1 MTREAE
7 IKILKLIEEKNYS
20 EVLKICDE
28 ILARNEDAVA
38 YFYKAISK
46 FDLGEYKEAIKYQ
59 NKAIELKNN
68 NNNKYNTNDNY
79 KSKIEEDNEY
89 INYINKVIEANPNN
103 AELYNIRGNYKAK
116 SGKYEEAIKDYDK
129 AIAIEPNNGD
139 YYFNRGNA
147 KGNLNLNNE
156 AIKNYDISIK
166 LSPNDIVAHY
176 NRGTTKG
183 FSGLYKK
190 SIEDFDKV
198 IELINNGIYLP
209 IGIEPHINKLEL
221 DAYSN
226 RGFSNFLLGNY
237 TDAIKDFSKV
247 IELNPSLARAYYNRG
262 LNKDCLELYDD
273 ALIDFKQYIELIK
286 NHKSIEI
293 INIIGSF
300 YYDIKISDIEY
311 IFNQLIKKE
320 DYNNLWERDI
330 IFNLLKQKIKNKNIL
345 NDIKEILLYQ
355 YLLLHSLSFNNIT
368 PNDNQNIEISH
379 YTSFEIL
386 KKLIEENNKIRIT
399 NISNANDPKEGKILE
414 DIFNKNGLNLNI
426 KNDENLITLQ
436 TSFSRNKDALTMFR
450 LYGKN
455 ENKEA
460 TGICLVIDKKYFND
474 NYLSPVIE
482 VNLDNQKQ
490 EEKKGNENYKNA
502 KEIIQKRLGIKNLY
516 WVIYYN
522 EEKNQLVFN
531 PTKSKYSSVI
541 IDLNTINKNKKNINK
556 IEDLINCIFHNII
569 NSAKE
574 IDKIEN
580 KNLKDEIFS
589 NLFENIRYIIK
600 HEAFFEEQELRM
612 LITTNYKNENINIE
626 EDKKRLYINYNE
638 LFNENENFIKEIIL
652 GGKIEDK
659 ELTSDYIK
667 QIIYNKY
674 KDNDKMNKIKVSIS
688 QAPLR

>member
-1 MTREAE
+1 MLSREE
-7 IKILKLIEEKNYS
+7 IEKEINLGNCEYVIEKCNECINLKYDYSFLYNYRG
-20 EVLKICDE
+20 LC
-28 ILARNEDAVA
+28 
-38 YFYKAISK
+38 
-46 FDLGEYKEAIKYQ
+46 
-59 NKAIELKNN
+59 KNN
-68 NNNKYNTNDNY
+68 
-79 KSKIEEDNEY
+79 
-89 INYINKVIEANPNN
+89 
-103 AELYNIRGNYKAK
+103 LGL
-116 SGKYEEAIKDYDK
+116 YEEAIKD
-129 AIAIEPNNGD
+129 
-139 YYFNRGNA
+139 F
-147 KGNLNLNNE
+147 
-156 AIKNYDISIK
+156 DISIELNK
-166 LSPNDIVAHY
+166 ELYNKNDNYIKDTVEKNLTEAY
-176 NRGTTKG
+176 YYKG
-183 FSGLYKK
+183 LAKK
-190 SIEDFDKV
+190 D
-198 IELINNGIYLP
+198 
-209 IGIEPHINKLEL
+209 
-221 DAYSN
+221 
-226 RGFSNFLLGNY
+226 LGEY
-237 TDAIKDFSKV
+237 EEAIKDFQEALKYNRTYLLIV
-247 IELNPSLARAYYNRG
+247 YYNIG
-262 LNKDCLELYDD
+262 ISKINLGEYENAINYFDN
-273 ALIDFKQYIELIK
+273 INQIK
-286 NHKSIEI
+286 
-293 INIIGSF
+293 
-300 YYDIKISDIEY
+300 YYNETEKKEESYYIKIYEYHMSTFCNKAFAKLLSGKNVYFEDFINYNKFFIPNNNHIIYIVSLLFGNYKYDLIEKILNY
-311 IFNQLIKKE
+311 LVEEN
-320 DYNNLWERDI
+320 YNDLWENDI
-330 IFNLLKQKIKNKNIL
+330 TFNLLKNKTIDKEILKNIKK
-345 NDIKEILLYQ
+345 NLLYQ
-355 YLLLHSLSFNNIT
+355 YLLLQSLSFNNKT
-368 PNDNQNIEISH
+368 LKREYTYNIEIAH
-379 YTSFEIL
+379 YNSLNIL
-386 KKLIEENNKIRIT
+386 LKLIKEDNKIRIT

-414 DIFNKNGLNLNI
+414 NILNKNKLDIKI

-490 EEKKGNENYKNA
+490 EEKKGNENYKKA
-502 KEIIQKRLGIKNLY
+502 KEIIQKRFERKNLY

-580 KNLKDEIFS
+580 KILKDEIFS

>member
-1 MTREAE
+1 MLSSEE
-7 IKILKLIEEKNYS
+7 IEKEINLGNFEYVIEKCNEYLNLNSDLAFLYNYRG
-20 EVLKICDE
+20 LC
-28 ILARNEDAVA
+28 
-38 YFYKAISK
+38 
-46 FDLGEYKEAIKYQ
+46 
-59 NKAIELKNN
+59 KNN
-68 NNNKYNTNDNY
+68 
-79 KSKIEEDNEY
+79 
-89 INYINKVIEANPNN
+89 
-103 AELYNIRGNYKAK
+103 LGL
-116 SGKYEEAIKDYDK
+116 YEEAIKDFDISIELNKKFKNSPTAINKDLADAYYYKGLAKNNLREYKEAIEYFEKSLKFEPAYWLVVYYNIGISKINLELYDK
-129 AIAIEPNNGD
+129 AIE
-139 YYFNRGNA
+139 Y
-147 KGNLNLNNE
+147 
-156 AIKNYDISIK
+156 
-166 LSPNDIVAHY
+166 
-176 NRGTTKG
+176 
-183 FSGLYKK
+183 
-190 SIEDFDKV
+190 FDK
-198 IELINNGIYLP
+198 ITYQNIYK
-209 IGIEPHINKLEL
+209 G
-221 DAYSN
+221 
-226 RGFSNFLLGNY
+226 
-237 TDAIKDFSKV
+237 
-247 IELNPSLARAYYNRG
+247 YYNRIIRKEIYDNE
-262 LNKDCLELYDD
+262 LYNIYVSMHCSILFAELLLKEKAYNSINMFLELSKC
-273 ALIDFKQYIELIK
+273 FNPNN
-286 NHKSIEI
+286 NH
-293 INIIGSF
+293 
-300 YYDIKISDIEY
+300 
-311 IFNQLIKKE
+311 IFNMVSFLFENYKYDLIEKIFNYLVE
-320 DYNNLWERDI
+320 ENYNDLWENDI
-330 IFNLLKQKIKNKNIL
+330 TFNLLKSKTIDKEILKNIKK
-345 NDIKEILLYQ
+345 NLLYQ
-355 YLLLHSLSFNNIT
+355 YLLLQSLSFNNKILKREYT
-368 PNDNQNIEISH
+368 YNIEIAH
-379 YTSFEIL
+379 YTSL
-386 KKLIEENNKIRIT
+386 NTLLKLIKEDNKIRIT

-414 DIFNKNGLNLNI
+414 NIFNKNSLNIKI

-436 TSFSRNKDALTMFR
+436 TSLSRNKDALTMFR

-482 VNLDNQKQ
+482 LNLDNQKQ
-490 EEKKGNENYKNA
+490 EEKKGNENYKKA

-556 IEDLINCIFHNII
+556 IEDLINCIFRNII

-652 GGKIEDK
+652 GGKIADK

-688 QAPLR
+688 HAPLR

>member
-1 MTREAE
+1 MLSREE
-7 IKILKLIEEKNYS
+7 IEKEINLGNFEYVIEKCNEYLNLKSDLAFLYNYRG
-20 EVLKICDE
+20 LC
-28 ILARNEDAVA
+28 
-38 YFYKAISK
+38 
-46 FDLGEYKEAIKYQ
+46 
-59 NKAIELKNN
+59 KNN
-68 NNNKYNTNDNY
+68 
-79 KSKIEEDNEY
+79 
-89 INYINKVIEANPNN
+89 
-103 AELYNIRGNYKAK
+103 LGL
-116 SGKYEEAIKDYDK
+116 YEEAIKDFDISIELNKEFENKPY
-129 AIAIEPNNGD
+129 AINRDLANAYYYRGLSKNNLKE
-139 YYFNRGNA
+139 Y
-147 KGNLNLNNE
+147 NE
-156 AIKNYDISIK
+156 AIEDFKKSLKFEPAYWLVVNYNIGICKINLGEYEDAINYFDNINQIKYYNETEKKEESYYIKIYEYHMSTFCNKAFAKLLSGKNVYFEDFINYNKFFIPNNNHIIYIVSLLFGNYKYDLIEKIFNY
-166 LSPNDIVAHY
+166 LVEENYNDLWENDI
-176 NRGTTKG
+176 T
-183 FSGLYKK
+183 
-190 SIEDFDKV
+190 
-198 IELINNGIYLP
+198 
-209 IGIEPHINKLEL
+209 
-221 DAYSN
+221 
-226 RGFSNFLLGNY
+226 
-237 TDAIKDFSKV
+237 
-247 IELNPSLARAYYNRG
+247 
-262 LNKDCLELYDD
+262 
-273 ALIDFKQYIELIK
+273 
-286 NHKSIEI
+286 
-293 INIIGSF
+293 
-300 YYDIKISDIEY
+300 
-311 IFNQLIKKE
+311 
-320 DYNNLWERDI
+320 
-330 IFNLLKQKIKNKNIL
+330 FNLLKSKTRDKEILKNIKK
-345 NDIKEILLYQ
+345 NLLYQ
-355 YLLLHSLSFNNIT
+355 YLLLQSLSFNNKT
-368 PNDNQNIEISH
+368 LKREYTYNIEIAH
-379 YTSFEIL
+379 YTSL
-386 KKLIEENNKIRIT
+386 NTLLKLIKEDNKIRIT

-414 DIFNKNGLNLNI
+414 NILNKNKLDIKI

-490 EEKKGNENYKNA
+490 EEKKGNENYKKA
-502 KEIIQKRLGIKNLY
+502 KEIIQKRLERKNLY

-580 KNLKDEIFS
+580 KNLTDEIFS

-667 QIIYNKY
+667 QVIYNKY

-688 QAPLR
+688 HAPLR

>member
-59 NKAIELKNN
+59 NKAIELKN

-190 SIEDFDKV
+190 SVEDFDKV

-330 IFNLLKQKIKNKNIL
+330 IFNLLKQKIKNENIL

-455 ENKEA
+455 KNKEA
-460 TGICLVIDKKYFND
+460 TGICLVLDKEYFGDNPSQFSNLIQITRENEKTNKKIND
-474 NYLSPVIE
+474 IKIE
-482 VNLDNQKQ
+482 
-490 EEKKGNENYKNA
+490 
-502 KEIIQKRLGIKNLY
+502 QKRHLY
-516 WVIYYN
+516 WILYYN
-522 EEKNQLVFN
+522 EKENQLVFN
-531 PTKSKYSSVI
+531 PNNSKYSNII
-541 IDLNTINKNKKNINK
+541 IDLNNLKKFEIEKESKLNNKENIIKYIFYN
-556 IEDLINCIFHNII
+556 ILNCIEKLN
-569 NSAKE
+569 NQ
-574 IDKIEN
+574 IEN

-612 LITTNYKNENINIE
+612 LITTNYKNENIKVDNN
-626 EDKKRLYINYNE
+626 KRLYINYNE

>member
-1 MTREAE
+1 M
-7 IKILKLIEEKNYS
+7 LSIEEIEKEINLGNFEYVIEKCNEYLNLNSDLAFLYNYRG
-20 EVLKICDE
+20 LC
-28 ILARNEDAVA
+28 
-38 YFYKAISK
+38 
-46 FDLGEYKEAIKYQ
+46 
-59 NKAIELKNN
+59 KNN
-68 NNNKYNTNDNY
+68 
-79 KSKIEEDNEY
+79 
-89 INYINKVIEANPNN
+89 
-103 AELYNIRGNYKAK
+103 LGL
-116 SGKYEEAIKDYDK
+116 YEEAIKD
-129 AIAIEPNNGD
+129 
-139 YYFNRGNA
+139 F
-147 KGNLNLNNE
+147 
-156 AIKNYDISIK
+156 DISIELNKKFKNSPTAINKDLADAYYYKGLAKNNLREYKEAIDNFNETLKCNRSYWLVVNYNIGICKINLGEYEDAINYFDNINQIKYYNETEKKEESYYIKIYEYHMSTFCNKAFAK
-166 LSPNDIVAHY
+166 LLSGKNVYFEDFINYNKFFIPNNNHIIYIVSLLFENYKYDLIEKIFNYLVEENYNDLWENDI
-176 NRGTTKG
+176 T
-183 FSGLYKK
+183 
-190 SIEDFDKV
+190 
-198 IELINNGIYLP
+198 
-209 IGIEPHINKLEL
+209 
-221 DAYSN
+221 
-226 RGFSNFLLGNY
+226 
-237 TDAIKDFSKV
+237 
-247 IELNPSLARAYYNRG
+247 
-262 LNKDCLELYDD
+262 
-273 ALIDFKQYIELIK
+273 
-286 NHKSIEI
+286 
-293 INIIGSF
+293 
-300 YYDIKISDIEY
+300 
-311 IFNQLIKKE
+311 
-320 DYNNLWERDI
+320 
-330 IFNLLKQKIKNKNIL
+330 FNLLKSKTIDKEILKNIKK
-345 NDIKEILLYQ
+345 NLLYQ
-355 YLLLHSLSFNNIT
+355 YLLLQSLSFNNKT
-368 PNDNQNIEISH
+368 LKREYTYNIEIAH
-379 YTSFEIL
+379 YTSLNIL
-386 KKLIEENNKIRIT
+386 LKLIKEDNKIRIT

-414 DIFNKNGLNLNI
+414 NILNKNKLDIKI

-436 TSFSRNKDALTMFR
+436 TSLSRNKDALTMFR

-474 NYLSPVIE
+474 NYLSSVIE

-490 EEKKGNENYKNA
+490 EEKKGNENYKKA
-502 KEIIQKRLGIKNLY
+502 KEIIQKRFERKNLY

-556 IEDLINCIFHNII
+556 IEDLINCIFRNII

-667 QIIYNKY
+667 QIVYNKY

>member
-1 MTREAE
+1 MLSREE
-7 IKILKLIEEKNYS
+7 IEKEINLGNFEYVIEKCNEYLNLNSDLAFLYNYRG
-20 EVLKICDE
+20 LC
-28 ILARNEDAVA
+28 
-38 YFYKAISK
+38 
-46 FDLGEYKEAIKYQ
+46 
-59 NKAIELKNN
+59 KNN
-68 NNNKYNTNDNY
+68 
-79 KSKIEEDNEY
+79 
-89 INYINKVIEANPNN
+89 
-103 AELYNIRGNYKAK
+103 LGL
-116 SGKYEEAIKDYDK
+116 YEEAIKD
-129 AIAIEPNNGD
+129 
-139 YYFNRGNA
+139 F
-147 KGNLNLNNE
+147 
-156 AIKNYDISIK
+156 DISIE
-166 LSPNDIVAHY
+166 LN
-176 NRGTTKG
+176 
-183 FSGLYKK
+183 KK
-190 SIEDFDKV
+190 VENIP
-198 IELINNGIYLP
+198 YAT
-209 IGIEPHINKLEL
+209 NKDLA
-221 DAYSN
+221 DAYYYK
-226 RGFSNFLLGNY
+226 GLAKKDLGEY
-237 TDAIKDFSKV
+237 EEAIKDFQEALKYNRTYLLIV
-247 IELNPSLARAYYNRG
+247 YYNIGISKINLG
-262 LNKDCLELYDD
+262 LYED
-273 ALIDFKQYIELIK
+273 AINYFDNINQIK
-286 NHKSIEI
+286 
-293 INIIGSF
+293 
-300 YYDIKISDIEY
+300 YYNETEKKEESYYIKIYEYHMSTFCNKAFAKLLSGKNVYFEDFINYNKFFIPNNNHIIYIVSLLFENYKYDLIEK
-311 IFNQLIKKE
+311 IFNYLVE
-320 DYNNLWERDI
+320 ENYNDLWENDTTY
-330 IFNLLKQKIKNKNIL
+330 NLLKSKTIDKEILKNIKK
-345 NDIKEILLYQ
+345 NLLYQ
-355 YLLLHSLSFNNIT
+355 YLLLQSLSFNNKT
-368 PNDNQNIEISH
+368 LKREFTYNIEIAH
-379 YTSFEIL
+379 YTSLNIL
-386 KKLIEENNKIRIT
+386 LKLIKEDNKIRIT

-414 DIFNKNGLNLNI
+414 NILNKNKLDIKI

-460 TGICLVIDKKYFND
+460 TGICLVIDKKYFNY

-482 VNLDNQKQ
+482 LNLDNQKQ
-490 EEKKGNENYKNA
+490 EEKKGNENYKKA

-674 KDNDKMNKIKVSIS
+674 KDNDKMNKIKVGIS

>member
-1 MTREAE
+1 MLSSEEIEKEVNLGNFEYVIEKCNECINLKYDYSFLYNYRGLCKNNLGLYEEA
-7 IKILKLIEEKNYS
+7 IKDFDISIELNKKFKNSHTAINKDLADAYYYKGLAKNNLKKYNEAIEDFEKS
-20 EVLKICDE
+20 LKFE
-28 ILARNEDAVA
+28 PA
-38 YFYKAISK
+38 YWLVVHYNIGISK
-46 FDLGEYKEAIKYQ
+46 INLGEYKEAINEFDKMTRQILYSQ
-59 NKAIELKNN
+59 YYYKIIKKEIYDSGLYNYYTSIYCSIFFTKLILGEYTRESFNMFLEL
-68 NNNKYNTNDNY
+68 
-79 KSKIEEDNEY
+79 SKCF
-89 INYINKVIEANPNN
+89 NPNN
-103 AELYNIRGNYKAK
+103 NHIFNMVSFLFENYKYDLIEK
-116 SGKYEEAIKDYDK
+116 IFNYLVEE
-129 AIAIEPNNGD
+129 
-139 YYFNRGNA
+139 
-147 KGNLNLNNE
+147 
-156 AIKNYDISIK
+156 NYND
-166 LSPNDIVAHY
+166 LWENDI
-176 NRGTTKG
+176 T
-183 FSGLYKK
+183 
-190 SIEDFDKV
+190 
-198 IELINNGIYLP
+198 
-209 IGIEPHINKLEL
+209 
-221 DAYSN
+221 
-226 RGFSNFLLGNY
+226 
-237 TDAIKDFSKV
+237 
-247 IELNPSLARAYYNRG
+247 
-262 LNKDCLELYDD
+262 
-273 ALIDFKQYIELIK
+273 
-286 NHKSIEI
+286 
-293 INIIGSF
+293 
-300 YYDIKISDIEY
+300 
-311 IFNQLIKKE
+311 
-320 DYNNLWERDI
+320 
-330 IFNLLKQKIKNKNIL
+330 FNLLKNKTRDKEILKNIKK
-345 NDIKEILLYQ
+345 NLLYQ
-355 YLLLHSLSFNNIT
+355 YLILQSLSFNNKILKREYT
-368 PNDNQNIEISH
+368 YNIEIAH
-379 YTSFEIL
+379 YTSLEIL
-386 KKLIEENNKIRIT
+386 LKLIKENNKIRIT

-414 DIFNKNGLNLNI
+414 NILNKNKLDIKI

-460 TGICLVIDKKYFND
+460 TGICLVINEKYFKNKYSLPLFQI
-474 NYLSPVIE
+474 NNTL
-482 VNLDNQKQ
+482 LDNKNSN
-490 EEKKGNENYKNA
+490 NENENEKQNYNI
-502 KEIIQKRLGIKNLY
+502 ERNLY

-580 KNLKDEIFS
+580 KNLTDEIFS

>member
-1 MTREAE
+1 MLSREE
-7 IKILKLIEEKNYS
+7 IEKEINLGNFEYVIEKCNEYLNLNSDLAFLYNYRGLCKN
-20 EVLKICDE
+20 
-28 ILARNEDAVA
+28 N
-38 YFYKAISK
+38 
-46 FDLGEYKEAIKYQ
+46 LGLYKEAIKDFDIS
-59 NKAIELKNN
+59 IEL
-68 NNNKYNTNDNY
+68 NKELHNKNDNY
-79 KSKIEEDNEY
+79 IKETVEKNLT
-89 INYINKVIEANPNN
+89 EA
-103 AELYNIRGNYKAK
+103 YYYKGLAK
-116 SGKYEEAIKDYDK
+116 KDLGEYEEAIKDFQEALKYNRTYLLVVYYNIGISKINLGEYQDAINYFDNINQIKYYNETEKKEESYYIKIYEYHMSTFCNK
-129 AIAIEPNNGD
+129 AFAKLLSGKNVYFEDFINYNKFFIPNNNHIIYIVSLLFGNYKYD
-139 YYFNRGNA
+139 LIEKIFNY
-147 KGNLNLNNE
+147 LVE
-156 AIKNYDISIK
+156 ENYND
-166 LSPNDIVAHY
+166 LWENDI
-176 NRGTTKG
+176 T
-183 FSGLYKK
+183 
-190 SIEDFDKV
+190 
-198 IELINNGIYLP
+198 
-209 IGIEPHINKLEL
+209 
-221 DAYSN
+221 
-226 RGFSNFLLGNY
+226 
-237 TDAIKDFSKV
+237 
-247 IELNPSLARAYYNRG
+247 
-262 LNKDCLELYDD
+262 
-273 ALIDFKQYIELIK
+273 
-286 NHKSIEI
+286 
-293 INIIGSF
+293 
-300 YYDIKISDIEY
+300 
-311 IFNQLIKKE
+311 
-320 DYNNLWERDI
+320 
-330 IFNLLKQKIKNKNIL
+330 FNLLKNKTRDKEILKNIKK
-345 NDIKEILLYQ
+345 NLLYQ
-355 YLLLHSLSFNNIT
+355 YLLLQSLSFNNKT
-368 PNDNQNIEISH
+368 LKREYTYNIEIAH
-379 YTSFEIL
+379 YTSL
-386 KKLIEENNKIRIT
+386 NTLLKLIKEDNKIRIT

-414 DIFNKNGLNLNI
+414 NILNKNKLDIKI

-436 TSFSRNKDALTMFR
+436 TSLSRNKDALTMFR

-474 NYLSPVIE
+474 NYLSSVIE

-490 EEKKGNENYKNA
+490 EEKKGNENYKKA
-502 KEIIQKRLGIKNLY
+502 KEIIQKRFERKNLY

-580 KNLKDEIFS
+580 KNLKYEIFS

>member
-1 MTREAE
+1 MLSREE
-7 IKILKLIEEKNYS
+7 IEKEINLGNFEYVIEKCNECINLKYDYSFLYNYRGLCKNNLGLYEEAIKDFDISIELNKEFENKPYAINRDLANAYYYRGLSKNNLKEYNEAIEYFEKS
-20 EVLKICDE
+20 LKFE
-28 ILARNEDAVA
+28 PA
-38 YFYKAISK
+38 YWLVVYYNIGISK
-46 FDLGEYKEAIKYQ
+46 INLGEYKEAI
-59 NKAIELKNN
+59 NEF
-68 NNNKYNTNDNY
+68 D
-79 KSKIEEDNEY
+79 KITRQIIYNEY
-89 INYINKVIEANPNN
+89 YYKIIKKEIYDN
-103 AELYNIRGNYKAK
+103 ELYNIYVSMHCSILFAKLLLKEKAYNGINMFLELSKCFNPNNNHIFNIVSFLFENYKYDLIEK
-116 SGKYEEAIKDYDK
+116 IFNYLVEE
-129 AIAIEPNNGD
+129 
-139 YYFNRGNA
+139 
-147 KGNLNLNNE
+147 
-156 AIKNYDISIK
+156 NYND
-166 LSPNDIVAHY
+166 LWENDI
-176 NRGTTKG
+176 T
-183 FSGLYKK
+183 
-190 SIEDFDKV
+190 
-198 IELINNGIYLP
+198 
-209 IGIEPHINKLEL
+209 
-221 DAYSN
+221 
-226 RGFSNFLLGNY
+226 
-237 TDAIKDFSKV
+237 
-247 IELNPSLARAYYNRG
+247 
-262 LNKDCLELYDD
+262 
-273 ALIDFKQYIELIK
+273 
-286 NHKSIEI
+286 
-293 INIIGSF
+293 
-300 YYDIKISDIEY
+300 
-311 IFNQLIKKE
+311 
-320 DYNNLWERDI
+320 
-330 IFNLLKQKIKNKNIL
+330 FNLLKNKTIDKEILKNIKK
-345 NDIKEILLYQ
+345 NLLYQ
-355 YLLLHSLSFNNIT
+355 YLLLQSLSFNNKT
-368 PNDNQNIEISH
+368 LKREFTYNIEIAH
-379 YTSFEIL
+379 YTSL
-386 KKLIEENNKIRIT
+386 NTLLKLIKEDNKIRIT

-414 DIFNKNGLNLNI
+414 NILNKNKLDIKI

-490 EEKKGNENYKNA
+490 EEKKGNENYKKA
-502 KEIIQKRLGIKNLY
+502 KEIIQKRFERKNLY

-556 IEDLINCIFHNII
+556 IEDLINCIFRNII

-580 KNLKDEIFS
+580 KNLTDEIFS

-674 KDNDKMNKIKVSIS
+674 KENNKMNKIKVSIS

>member
-1 MTREAE
+1 MLYFNVG
-7 IKILKLIEEKNYS
+7 KIIEEIEKEINLGNFEYVIEKCNEYLNLKSDLAFLYNYRG
-20 EVLKICDE
+20 LC
-28 ILARNEDAVA
+28 
-38 YFYKAISK
+38 
-46 FDLGEYKEAIKYQ
+46 
-59 NKAIELKNN
+59 KNN
-68 NNNKYNTNDNY
+68 
-79 KSKIEEDNEY
+79 
-89 INYINKVIEANPNN
+89 
-103 AELYNIRGNYKAK
+103 LGL
-116 SGKYEEAIKDYDK
+116 YEEAIKD
-129 AIAIEPNNGD
+129 
-139 YYFNRGNA
+139 F
-147 KGNLNLNNE
+147 
-156 AIKNYDISIK
+156 DISIELNK
-166 LSPNDIVAHY
+166 KSKNSPTTINKDLADAYYYKGLAKNNLREYKEAIDNFNEALKYNYTYWLVIHY
-176 NRGTTKG
+176 N
-183 FSGLYKK
+183 
-190 SIEDFDKV
+190 
-198 IELINNGIYLP
+198 
-209 IGIEPHINKLEL
+209 IGISKINLGEYEESIK
-221 DAYSN
+221 
-226 RGFSNFLLGNY
+226 NFDIITYQNIY
-237 TDAIKDFSKV
+237 K
-247 IELNPSLARAYYNRG
+247 EYYNRIIRKEIYDSE
-262 LNKDCLELYDD
+262 LYNIYISMHCSKVFAELLLKEKVYDSINMFLELSKC
-273 ALIDFKQYIELIK
+273 FNPNN
-286 NHKSIEI
+286 NH
-293 INIIGSF
+293 
-300 YYDIKISDIEY
+300 
-311 IFNQLIKKE
+311 IFNIVSLLFGNYKYDLIEKIFNYLVE
-320 DYNNLWERDI
+320 ENYNDLWENDI
-330 IFNLLKQKIKNKNIL
+330 TFNLLKNKTIDKEILKNIKK
-345 NDIKEILLYQ
+345 NLLYQ
-355 YLLLHSLSFNNIT
+355 YLLLQSLSFNNKT
-368 PNDNQNIEISH
+368 LKREYTYNIEIAH
-379 YTSFEIL
+379 YTSL
-386 KKLIEENNKIRIT
+386 NTLLKLIKEDNKIRIT

-414 DIFNKNGLNLNI
+414 NIFNKNSLNIKI

-436 TSFSRNKDALTMFR
+436 TSLSRNKDALTMFR

-482 VNLDNQKQ
+482 LNLDNQKQ
-490 EEKKGNENYKNA
+490 EEKKGNENYKKA

-674 KDNDKMNKIKVSIS
+674 KDNDKTNKIKVSIS
-688 QAPLR
+688 HAPLR

>member
-1 MTREAE
+1 M
-7 IKILKLIEEKNYS
+7 LSIEEIEKEINLGNFEYVIEKCNEYLNLNSDLAFLYNYRG
-20 EVLKICDE
+20 LC
-28 ILARNEDAVA
+28 
-38 YFYKAISK
+38 
-46 FDLGEYKEAIKYQ
+46 
-59 NKAIELKNN
+59 KNN
-68 NNNKYNTNDNY
+68 
-79 KSKIEEDNEY
+79 
-89 INYINKVIEANPNN
+89 
-103 AELYNIRGNYKAK
+103 LGL
-116 SGKYEEAIKDYDK
+116 YEEAIKD
-129 AIAIEPNNGD
+129 
-139 YYFNRGNA
+139 F
-147 KGNLNLNNE
+147 
-156 AIKNYDISIK
+156 DISIELNKKFKNSPTAINKDLADAYYYKGLAKNNLREYKEAIDNFNETLKCNRSYWLVVNYNIGICKINLGEYEDAINYFDNINQIKYYNETEKKEESYYIKIYEYHMSTFCNKAFAK
-166 LSPNDIVAHY
+166 LLSGKNVYFEDFINYNKFFIPNNNHIIYIVSFLFENYKYDLIEKIFNYLVEENYNDLWENDI
-176 NRGTTKG
+176 T
-183 FSGLYKK
+183 
-190 SIEDFDKV
+190 
-198 IELINNGIYLP
+198 
-209 IGIEPHINKLEL
+209 
-221 DAYSN
+221 
-226 RGFSNFLLGNY
+226 
-237 TDAIKDFSKV
+237 
-247 IELNPSLARAYYNRG
+247 
-262 LNKDCLELYDD
+262 
-273 ALIDFKQYIELIK
+273 
-286 NHKSIEI
+286 
-293 INIIGSF
+293 
-300 YYDIKISDIEY
+300 
-311 IFNQLIKKE
+311 
-320 DYNNLWERDI
+320 
-330 IFNLLKQKIKNKNIL
+330 FNLLKSKTIDKEILKNIKK
-345 NDIKEILLYQ
+345 NLLYQ
-355 YLLLHSLSFNNIT
+355 YLLLQSLSFNNKT
-368 PNDNQNIEISH
+368 LKREYTYNIEIAH
-379 YTSFEIL
+379 YTSLNIL
-386 KKLIEENNKIRIT
+386 LKLIKEDNKIRIT

-414 DIFNKNGLNLNI
+414 NILNKNKLDIKI

-474 NYLSPVIE
+474 NYLSSVIE

-490 EEKKGNENYKNA
+490 EEKKGNENYKKA
-502 KEIIQKRLGIKNLY
+502 KEIIQKRFERKNLY

-556 IEDLINCIFHNII
+556 IEDLINCIFRNII

-667 QIIYNKY
+667 QIVYNKY
-674 KDNDKMNKIKVSIS
+674 KENNKMNKIKVSIS

>member
-1 MTREAE
+1 MLYFNVG
-7 IKILKLIEEKNYS
+7 KIIEEIEKEINLGNFEYVIEKCNEYLNLKSDLAFLYNYRG
-20 EVLKICDE
+20 LC
-28 ILARNEDAVA
+28 
-38 YFYKAISK
+38 
-46 FDLGEYKEAIKYQ
+46 
-59 NKAIELKNN
+59 KNN
-68 NNNKYNTNDNY
+68 
-79 KSKIEEDNEY
+79 
-89 INYINKVIEANPNN
+89 
-103 AELYNIRGNYKAK
+103 LGL
-116 SGKYEEAIKDYDK
+116 YEEAIKD
-129 AIAIEPNNGD
+129 
-139 YYFNRGNA
+139 F
-147 KGNLNLNNE
+147 
-156 AIKNYDISIK
+156 DISIELNK
-166 LSPNDIVAHY
+166 KSKNSPTTINKDLADAYYYKGLAKNNLREYKEAIDNFNEALKYNYTYWLVIHY
-176 NRGTTKG
+176 N
-183 FSGLYKK
+183 
-190 SIEDFDKV
+190 
-198 IELINNGIYLP
+198 
-209 IGIEPHINKLEL
+209 IGISKIN
-221 DAYSN
+221 
-226 RGFSNFLLGNY
+226 LG
-237 TDAIKDFSKV
+237 
-247 IELNPSLARAYYNRG
+247 E
-262 LNKDCLELYDD
+262 
-273 ALIDFKQYIELIK
+273 IDKEILK
-286 NHKSIEI
+286 N
-293 INIIGSF
+293 
-300 YYDIKISDIEY
+300 
-311 IFNQLIKKE
+311 IKK
-320 DYNNLWERDI
+320 N
-330 IFNLLKQKIKNKNIL
+330 
-345 NDIKEILLYQ
+345 LLYQ
-355 YLLLHSLSFNNIT
+355 YLLLQSLSFNNKILKREFT
-368 PNDNQNIEISH
+368 YNIEIAH
-379 YTSFEIL
+379 YTSL
-386 KKLIEENNKIRIT
+386 NTLLKLIKEDNKIRIT

-414 DIFNKNGLNLNI
+414 NIFNKNSLNIKI

-436 TSFSRNKDALTMFR
+436 TSLSRNKDALTMFR

-490 EEKKGNENYKNA
+490 EEKKGNENYKKA
-502 KEIIQKRLGIKNLY
+502 KEIIQKRFERKNLY

-556 IEDLINCIFHNII
+556 IEDLINCIFRNII

-580 KNLKDEIFS
+580 KNLTDEIFS

-674 KDNDKMNKIKVSIS
+674 KENNKMNKIKVSIS

>member
-1 MTREAE
+1 MLSREE
-7 IKILKLIEEKNYS
+7 IEKEINLGNFEYVIEKCNECINLKYDYSFLYNYRG
-20 EVLKICDE
+20 LC
-28 ILARNEDAVA
+28 
-38 YFYKAISK
+38 
-46 FDLGEYKEAIKYQ
+46 
-59 NKAIELKNN
+59 KNN
-68 NNNKYNTNDNY
+68 
-79 KSKIEEDNEY
+79 
-89 INYINKVIEANPNN
+89 
-103 AELYNIRGNYKAK
+103 LGL
-116 SGKYEEAIKDYDK
+116 YEEAIKD
-129 AIAIEPNNGD
+129 
-139 YYFNRGNA
+139 F
-147 KGNLNLNNE
+147 
-156 AIKNYDISIK
+156 DISIELNK
-166 LSPNDIVAHY
+166 ELYNKNDNYIKDTIEKNLTEAY
-176 NRGTTKG
+176 YYKG
-183 FSGLYKK
+183 LAKK
-190 SIEDFDKV
+190 D
-198 IELINNGIYLP
+198 
-209 IGIEPHINKLEL
+209 
-221 DAYSN
+221 
-226 RGFSNFLLGNY
+226 LGEY
-237 TDAIKDFSKV
+237 EEAIKDFQEALKYNRTYLLIV
-247 IELNPSLARAYYNRG
+247 YYNIG
-262 LNKDCLELYDD
+262 ISKINLGEYED
-273 ALIDFKQYIELIK
+273 AINYFDNINQIK
-286 NHKSIEI
+286 
-293 INIIGSF
+293 
-300 YYDIKISDIEY
+300 YYNETEKKEESYYIKIYEYHMSTFCNNAFAKLLSGKNVYFEDFINYNKFFIPNNNHIIYIVSLLFGNYKYDLIEK
-311 IFNQLIKKE
+311 IFNYLVE
-320 DYNNLWERDI
+320 ENYNDLWENDI
-330 IFNLLKQKIKNKNIL
+330 TFNLLKSKTRDKEILKNIKK
-345 NDIKEILLYQ
+345 NLLYQ
-355 YLLLHSLSFNNIT
+355 YLLLQSLSFNNKT
-368 PNDNQNIEISH
+368 LKREYTYNIEIAH
-379 YTSFEIL
+379 YTSLNIL
-386 KKLIEENNKIRIT
+386 LKLIKEDNKIRIT

-414 DIFNKNGLNLNI
+414 NILNKNKLDIKI

-436 TSFSRNKDALTMFR
+436 TSLSRNKDALTMFR

-482 VNLDNQKQ
+482 LNLDNQKQ

>member
-1 MTREAE
+1 M
-7 IKILKLIEEKNYS
+7 LSIEEIEKEINLGNFEYVIEKCNEYLNLNSDLAFLYNYRG
-20 EVLKICDE
+20 LC
-28 ILARNEDAVA
+28 
-38 YFYKAISK
+38 
-46 FDLGEYKEAIKYQ
+46 
-59 NKAIELKNN
+59 KNN
-68 NNNKYNTNDNY
+68 
-79 KSKIEEDNEY
+79 
-89 INYINKVIEANPNN
+89 
-103 AELYNIRGNYKAK
+103 LGL
-116 SGKYEEAIKDYDK
+116 YEEAIKD
-129 AIAIEPNNGD
+129 
-139 YYFNRGNA
+139 F
-147 KGNLNLNNE
+147 
-156 AIKNYDISIK
+156 DISIELNKKFKNSPTAINKDLADAYYYKGLAKNNLREYKEAIDNFNETLKCNRSYWLVVNYNIGICKINLGEYEDAINYFDNINQIKYYNETEKKEESYYIKIYEYHMSTFCNKAFAK
-166 LSPNDIVAHY
+166 LLSGKNVYFEDFINYNKFFIPNNNHIIYIVSLLFENYKYDLIEKIFNYLVEENYNDLWENDI
-176 NRGTTKG
+176 T
-183 FSGLYKK
+183 
-190 SIEDFDKV
+190 
-198 IELINNGIYLP
+198 
-209 IGIEPHINKLEL
+209 
-221 DAYSN
+221 
-226 RGFSNFLLGNY
+226 
-237 TDAIKDFSKV
+237 
-247 IELNPSLARAYYNRG
+247 
-262 LNKDCLELYDD
+262 
-273 ALIDFKQYIELIK
+273 
-286 NHKSIEI
+286 
-293 INIIGSF
+293 
-300 YYDIKISDIEY
+300 
-311 IFNQLIKKE
+311 
-320 DYNNLWERDI
+320 
-330 IFNLLKQKIKNKNIL
+330 FNLLKSKTIDKEILKNIKK
-345 NDIKEILLYQ
+345 NLLYQ
-355 YLLLHSLSFNNIT
+355 YLLLQSLSFNNKT
-368 PNDNQNIEISH
+368 LKREYTYNIEIAH
-379 YTSFEIL
+379 YTSLNIL
-386 KKLIEENNKIRIT
+386 LKLIKEDNKIRIT

-414 DIFNKNGLNLNI
+414 NILNKNKLDIKI

-490 EEKKGNENYKNA
+490 EEKKGNENYKKA
-502 KEIIQKRLGIKNLY
+502 KEIIQKRFERKNLY

-556 IEDLINCIFHNII
+556 IEDLINCIFRNII

-574 IDKIEN
+574 IDNQIEN
-580 KNLKDEIFS
+580 KNLTDEIFS

-667 QIIYNKY
+667 QIVYNKY

>member
-330 IFNLLKQKIKNKNIL
+330 IFNLLKQKIKNENIL

-414 DIFNKNGLNLNI
+414 NILNKNKLDIKI

-436 TSFSRNKDALTMFR
+436 TSLSRNKDALTMFR

-460 TGICLVIDKKYFND
+460 TGICLVINEKYFKNKYSLPLFQI
-474 NYLSPVIE
+474 NNTL
-482 VNLDNQKQ
+482 LDNKNSN
-490 EEKKGNENYKNA
+490 NENE
-502 KEIIQKRLGIKNLY
+502 KEKQNYNIERNLY

-652 GGKIEDK
+652 GGKIADK

>member
-1 MTREAE
+1 MLSREE
-7 IKILKLIEEKNYS
+7 IEKEINLGNFEYVIEKCNECINLKYDYSFLYNYRG
-20 EVLKICDE
+20 LC
-28 ILARNEDAVA
+28 
-38 YFYKAISK
+38 
-46 FDLGEYKEAIKYQ
+46 
-59 NKAIELKNN
+59 KNN
-68 NNNKYNTNDNY
+68 
-79 KSKIEEDNEY
+79 
-89 INYINKVIEANPNN
+89 
-103 AELYNIRGNYKAK
+103 LGL
-116 SGKYEEAIKDYDK
+116 YEEAIKDFDILIELNKEFENKPYAINRDLANAYYYRGLSKNNLKEYNEAIEDFKKSLKFEPAYWLVVYYNIGISKINLELYDK
-129 AIAIEPNNGD
+129 AIE
-139 YYFNRGNA
+139 Y
-147 KGNLNLNNE
+147 
-156 AIKNYDISIK
+156 
-166 LSPNDIVAHY
+166 
-176 NRGTTKG
+176 
-183 FSGLYKK
+183 
-190 SIEDFDKV
+190 FDK
-198 IELINNGIYLP
+198 ITYQNIYK
-209 IGIEPHINKLEL
+209 G
-221 DAYSN
+221 
-226 RGFSNFLLGNY
+226 
-237 TDAIKDFSKV
+237 
-247 IELNPSLARAYYNRG
+247 YYNRIIKREIYDSELYNYYTSIYCSIFFTKLILG
-262 LNKDCLELYDD
+262 EYTSESFNMFLELSKCFNPNNNHIFNMVSFLFENYKYD
-273 ALIDFKQYIELIK
+273 LIEKIFDYLIK
-286 NHKSIEI
+286 ES
-293 INIIGSF
+293 
-300 YYDIKISDIEY
+300 
-311 IFNQLIKKE
+311 
-320 DYNNLWERDI
+320 YNDLWENDTTY
-330 IFNLLKQKIKNKNIL
+330 NLLKSKTIDKEILKNIKK
-345 NDIKEILLYQ
+345 NLLYQ
-355 YLLLHSLSFNNIT
+355 YLLLQSLSFNNKT
-368 PNDNQNIEISH
+368 LKREYTYNIEIAH
-379 YTSFEIL
+379 YTSL
-386 KKLIEENNKIRIT
+386 NTLLKLIKEDNKIRIT

-414 DIFNKNGLNLNI
+414 NILNKNKLDIKI

-436 TSFSRNKDALTMFR
+436 TSLSRNKDALTMFR

-474 NYLSPVIE
+474 NYLSSVIE

-490 EEKKGNENYKNA
+490 EEKKGNENYKKA

-541 IDLNTINKNKKNINK
+541 IDLNTINKNKNNINK

-580 KNLKDEIFS
+580 KNLTDEIFS

-612 LITTNYKNENINIE
+612 LITTDYKNENINIE

>member
-1 MTREAE
+1 MLSREE
-7 IKILKLIEEKNYS
+7 IEKEINLGNFEYVIEKCNEYLNLNSDLAFLYNYRG
-20 EVLKICDE
+20 LC
-28 ILARNEDAVA
+28 
-38 YFYKAISK
+38 
-46 FDLGEYKEAIKYQ
+46 
-59 NKAIELKNN
+59 KNN
-68 NNNKYNTNDNY
+68 
-79 KSKIEEDNEY
+79 
-89 INYINKVIEANPNN
+89 
-103 AELYNIRGNYKAK
+103 LGL
-116 SGKYEEAIKDYDK
+116 YEEAIKDFD
-129 AIAIEPNNGD
+129 ISIELNKKVENIPYATNKDLADAYYYKGLAKNNLKK
-139 YYFNRGNA
+139 Y
-147 KGNLNLNNE
+147 NE
-156 AIKNYDISIK
+156 AIEYFEKSLKFEPAYWLIVHYNIGVSKINLGEYEESIK
-166 LSPNDIVAHY
+166 NFDIITY
-176 NRGTTKG
+176 QN
-183 FSGLYKK
+183 FYK
-190 SIEDFDKV
+190 E
-198 IELINNGIYLP
+198 
-209 IGIEPHINKLEL
+209 
-221 DAYSN
+221 
-226 RGFSNFLLGNY
+226 
-237 TDAIKDFSKV
+237 
-247 IELNPSLARAYYNRG
+247 YYNRIIRKEIYDSE
-262 LNKDCLELYDD
+262 LYNIYISMHCSKVFAELLLKEKAYNSINMFLELSKC
-273 ALIDFKQYIELIK
+273 FNPNN
-286 NHKSIEI
+286 NH
-293 INIIGSF
+293 
-300 YYDIKISDIEY
+300 
-311 IFNQLIKKE
+311 IFNMVSFLFENYKYDLIEKIFNYLVE
-320 DYNNLWERDI
+320 ENYNDLWENDI
-330 IFNLLKQKIKNKNIL
+330 TFNLLKNKTIDKEILKNIKK
-345 NDIKEILLYQ
+345 NLLYQ
-355 YLLLHSLSFNNIT
+355 YLLLQSLSFNNKT
-368 PNDNQNIEISH
+368 LKREYTYNIEIAH
-379 YTSFEIL
+379 YTSL
-386 KKLIEENNKIRIT
+386 NTLLKLIKEDNKIRIT

-414 DIFNKNGLNLNI
+414 NILNKNKLDIKI

-474 NYLSPVIE
+474 NYLSSVIE

-490 EEKKGNENYKNA
+490 EEKKGNENYKKA

-556 IEDLINCIFHNII
+556 IEDLINCIFRNII

-652 GGKIEDK
+652 GGKIADK

-688 QAPLR
+688 HAPLR

>member
-1 MTREAE
+1 M
-7 IKILKLIEEKNYS
+7 LSIEEIEKEINLGNFEYVIEKCNEYLNLNSDLAFLYNYRG
-20 EVLKICDE
+20 LC
-28 ILARNEDAVA
+28 
-38 YFYKAISK
+38 
-46 FDLGEYKEAIKYQ
+46 
-59 NKAIELKNN
+59 KNN
-68 NNNKYNTNDNY
+68 
-79 KSKIEEDNEY
+79 
-89 INYINKVIEANPNN
+89 
-103 AELYNIRGNYKAK
+103 LGL
-116 SGKYEEAIKDYDK
+116 YEEAIKD
-129 AIAIEPNNGD
+129 
-139 YYFNRGNA
+139 F
-147 KGNLNLNNE
+147 
-156 AIKNYDISIK
+156 DISIELNKKFKNSPTAINKDLADAYYYKGLAKNNLREYKEAIDNFNETLKCNRSYWLVVNYNIGICKINLGEYEDAINYFDNINQIKYYNETEKKEESYYIKIYEYHMSTFCNKAFAK
-166 LSPNDIVAHY
+166 LLSGKNVYFEDFINYNKFFIPNNNHIIYIVSLLFENYKYDLIEKIFNYLVEENYNDLWENDI
-176 NRGTTKG
+176 T
-183 FSGLYKK
+183 
-190 SIEDFDKV
+190 
-198 IELINNGIYLP
+198 
-209 IGIEPHINKLEL
+209 
-221 DAYSN
+221 
-226 RGFSNFLLGNY
+226 
-237 TDAIKDFSKV
+237 
-247 IELNPSLARAYYNRG
+247 
-262 LNKDCLELYDD
+262 
-273 ALIDFKQYIELIK
+273 
-286 NHKSIEI
+286 
-293 INIIGSF
+293 
-300 YYDIKISDIEY
+300 
-311 IFNQLIKKE
+311 
-320 DYNNLWERDI
+320 
-330 IFNLLKQKIKNKNIL
+330 FNLLKSKTIDKEILKNIKK
-345 NDIKEILLYQ
+345 NLLYQ
-355 YLLLHSLSFNNIT
+355 YLLLQSLSFNNKT
-368 PNDNQNIEISH
+368 LKREYTYNIEIAH
-379 YTSFEIL
+379 YTSLNIL
-386 KKLIEENNKIRIT
+386 LKLIKEDNKIRIT

-414 DIFNKNGLNLNI
+414 NILNKNKLDIKI

-474 NYLSPVIE
+474 NYLSSVIE

-490 EEKKGNENYKNA
+490 EEKKGNENYKKA
-502 KEIIQKRLGIKNLY
+502 KEIIQKRFERKNLY

-667 QIIYNKY
+667 QIVYNKY
-674 KDNDKMNKIKVSIS
+674 KENNKMNKIKVSIS

>member
-1 MTREAE
+1 MLSREE
-7 IKILKLIEEKNYS
+7 IEKEINLGNFEYVIEKCNECINLKYDYSFLYNYRG
-20 EVLKICDE
+20 LC
-28 ILARNEDAVA
+28 
-38 YFYKAISK
+38 
-46 FDLGEYKEAIKYQ
+46 
-59 NKAIELKNN
+59 KNN
-68 NNNKYNTNDNY
+68 
-79 KSKIEEDNEY
+79 
-89 INYINKVIEANPNN
+89 
-103 AELYNIRGNYKAK
+103 LGL
-116 SGKYEEAIKDYDK
+116 YEEAIKDFDISIELNKEFENKPY
-129 AIAIEPNNGD
+129 AINRDLANAYYYRGLSKNNLKE
-139 YYFNRGNA
+139 Y
-147 KGNLNLNNE
+147 NE
-156 AIKNYDISIK
+156 AIEDFKKSLKFEPAYWLVVHYNIGVSKINLGEYEESIK
-166 LSPNDIVAHY
+166 NFDIITY
-176 NRGTTKG
+176 QNIYKG
-183 FSGLYKK
+183 
-190 SIEDFDKV
+190 
-198 IELINNGIYLP
+198 
-209 IGIEPHINKLEL
+209 
-221 DAYSN
+221 
-226 RGFSNFLLGNY
+226 
-237 TDAIKDFSKV
+237 
-247 IELNPSLARAYYNRG
+247 YYNRIIRKEIYDNE
-262 LNKDCLELYDD
+262 LYNTYVSMHCSILFAKLLLKEKAYNSINMFLELSKC
-273 ALIDFKQYIELIK
+273 FNPNN
-286 NHKSIEI
+286 NH
-293 INIIGSF
+293 
-300 YYDIKISDIEY
+300 
-311 IFNQLIKKE
+311 IFNMVSFLFENYKYDLIEKIFNYLVE
-320 DYNNLWERDI
+320 ENYNDLWENDI
-330 IFNLLKQKIKNKNIL
+330 TFNLLKSKTIDKEILKNIKK
-345 NDIKEILLYQ
+345 NLLYQ
-355 YLLLHSLSFNNIT
+355 YLLLQSLSFNNKT
-368 PNDNQNIEISH
+368 LKREFTYNIEIAH
-379 YTSFEIL
+379 YTSLNIL
-386 KKLIEENNKIRIT
+386 LKLIKEDNKIRIT

-414 DIFNKNGLNLNI
+414 NILNKNKLDIKI

-490 EEKKGNENYKNA
+490 EEKKGNENYKKA
-502 KEIIQKRLGIKNLY
+502 KEIIQKRFERKNLY

-556 IEDLINCIFHNII
+556 IEDLINCIFRNII

-580 KNLKDEIFS
+580 KNLTDEIFS

-667 QIIYNKY
+667 QVIYNKY

-688 QAPLR
+688 HAPLR

>member
-1 MTREAE
+1 MLSREE
-7 IKILKLIEEKNYS
+7 IEKEINLGNFEYVIEKCNEYLNLKSDLAFLYNYRG
-20 EVLKICDE
+20 LC
-28 ILARNEDAVA
+28 
-38 YFYKAISK
+38 
-46 FDLGEYKEAIKYQ
+46 
-59 NKAIELKNN
+59 KNN
-68 NNNKYNTNDNY
+68 
-79 KSKIEEDNEY
+79 
-89 INYINKVIEANPNN
+89 
-103 AELYNIRGNYKAK
+103 LGL
-116 SGKYEEAIKDYDK
+116 YEEAIKD
-129 AIAIEPNNGD
+129 
-139 YYFNRGNA
+139 F
-147 KGNLNLNNE
+147 
-156 AIKNYDISIK
+156 DISIELNK
-166 LSPNDIVAHY
+166 ELYNKNDNYIKDTVEKNLTEAYYYKGLAKKDLGEYEEAIEYFKEALKYSHIYLLSLYYNIGISKINLRLFKEAIEIFDMIICNNVYREYYNLIIIREIDALKICDIYLSINCGKFIAELLLKEKAYNSINMFLELSKCFNPNNNHIFNIVSLLFGNYKYDLIEKIFNYLVEENYNDLWENDI
-176 NRGTTKG
+176 T
-183 FSGLYKK
+183 
-190 SIEDFDKV
+190 
-198 IELINNGIYLP
+198 
-209 IGIEPHINKLEL
+209 
-221 DAYSN
+221 
-226 RGFSNFLLGNY
+226 
-237 TDAIKDFSKV
+237 
-247 IELNPSLARAYYNRG
+247 
-262 LNKDCLELYDD
+262 
-273 ALIDFKQYIELIK
+273 
-286 NHKSIEI
+286 
-293 INIIGSF
+293 
-300 YYDIKISDIEY
+300 
-311 IFNQLIKKE
+311 
-320 DYNNLWERDI
+320 
-330 IFNLLKQKIKNKNIL
+330 FNLLKNKTIDKEILKNIKK
-345 NDIKEILLYQ
+345 NLLYQ
-355 YLLLHSLSFNNIT
+355 YLLLQSLSFNNKT
-368 PNDNQNIEISH
+368 LKREYTYNIEVAH
-379 YTSFEIL
+379 YTSLNIL
-386 KKLIEENNKIRIT
+386 LKLIKEDNKIRIT

-414 DIFNKNGLNLNI
+414 NILNKNKLDIKI

-482 VNLDNQKQ
+482 LNLDNQKQ
-490 EEKKGNENYKNA
+490 EEKKGNENYKKA

-580 KNLKDEIFS
+580 KNLTDEIFS

>member
-1 MTREAE
+1 M
-7 IKILKLIEEKNYS
+7 LSIEEIEKEINLGNFEYVIEKCNEYLNLNSDLAFLYNYRG
-20 EVLKICDE
+20 LC
-28 ILARNEDAVA
+28 
-38 YFYKAISK
+38 
-46 FDLGEYKEAIKYQ
+46 
-59 NKAIELKNN
+59 KNN
-68 NNNKYNTNDNY
+68 
-79 KSKIEEDNEY
+79 
-89 INYINKVIEANPNN
+89 
-103 AELYNIRGNYKAK
+103 LGL
-116 SGKYEEAIKDYDK
+116 YEEAIKD
-129 AIAIEPNNGD
+129 
-139 YYFNRGNA
+139 F
-147 KGNLNLNNE
+147 
-156 AIKNYDISIK
+156 DISIELNKKFKNSPTAINKDLADAYYYKGLAKNNLREYKEAIDNFNETLKCNRSYWLVVNYNIGICKINLGEYEDAINYFDNINQIKYYNETEKKEESYYIKIYEYHMSTFCNKAFAK
-166 LSPNDIVAHY
+166 LLSGKNVYFEDFINYNKFFIPNNNHIIYIVSFLFENYKYDLIEKIFNYLVEENYNDLWENDI
-176 NRGTTKG
+176 T
-183 FSGLYKK
+183 
-190 SIEDFDKV
+190 
-198 IELINNGIYLP
+198 
-209 IGIEPHINKLEL
+209 
-221 DAYSN
+221 
-226 RGFSNFLLGNY
+226 
-237 TDAIKDFSKV
+237 
-247 IELNPSLARAYYNRG
+247 
-262 LNKDCLELYDD
+262 
-273 ALIDFKQYIELIK
+273 
-286 NHKSIEI
+286 
-293 INIIGSF
+293 
-300 YYDIKISDIEY
+300 
-311 IFNQLIKKE
+311 
-320 DYNNLWERDI
+320 
-330 IFNLLKQKIKNKNIL
+330 FNLLKSKTIDKEILKNIKK
-345 NDIKEILLYQ
+345 NLLYQ
-355 YLLLHSLSFNNIT
+355 YLLLQSLSFNNKT
-368 PNDNQNIEISH
+368 LKREYTYNIEIAH
-379 YTSFEIL
+379 YTSLNIL
-386 KKLIEENNKIRIT
+386 LKLIKEDNKIRIT

-414 DIFNKNGLNLNI
+414 NILNKNKLDIKI

-436 TSFSRNKDALTMFR
+436 TSLSRNKDALTMFR

-474 NYLSPVIE
+474 NYLSSVIE

-490 EEKKGNENYKNA
+490 EEKKGNENYKKA
-502 KEIIQKRLGIKNLY
+502 KEIIQKRFERKNLY

-556 IEDLINCIFHNII
+556 IEDLINCIFRNII

-667 QIIYNKY
+667 QIVYNKY

>member
-1 MTREAE
+1 MLSREE
-7 IKILKLIEEKNYS
+7 IEKEINLGNFEYVIEKCNEYLNLNSDLAFLYNYRGLCKN
-20 EVLKICDE
+20 
-28 ILARNEDAVA
+28 N
-38 YFYKAISK
+38 
-46 FDLGEYKEAIKYQ
+46 LGLYKEAIKDFDIS
-59 NKAIELKNN
+59 IEL
-68 NNNKYNTNDNY
+68 NKELHNKNDNY
-79 KSKIEEDNEY
+79 IKETVEKNLT
-89 INYINKVIEANPNN
+89 EA
-103 AELYNIRGNYKAK
+103 YYYKGLAK
-116 SGKYEEAIKDYDK
+116 KDLGEYEEAIKDFQEALKYNRTYLLVVYYNIGISKINLGEYQD
-129 AIAIEPNNGD
+129 AINYFDNINQIKYYNETEKKEESYYIKIYEYHMSTFCNNAFAKLLSGKNVYFEDFINYNKFFIPNNNHIIYIVSLLFENYKYD
-139 YYFNRGNA
+139 LIEKIFNY
-147 KGNLNLNNE
+147 LVE
-156 AIKNYDISIK
+156 ENYND
-166 LSPNDIVAHY
+166 LWENDI
-176 NRGTTKG
+176 T
-183 FSGLYKK
+183 
-190 SIEDFDKV
+190 
-198 IELINNGIYLP
+198 
-209 IGIEPHINKLEL
+209 
-221 DAYSN
+221 
-226 RGFSNFLLGNY
+226 
-237 TDAIKDFSKV
+237 
-247 IELNPSLARAYYNRG
+247 
-262 LNKDCLELYDD
+262 
-273 ALIDFKQYIELIK
+273 
-286 NHKSIEI
+286 
-293 INIIGSF
+293 
-300 YYDIKISDIEY
+300 
-311 IFNQLIKKE
+311 
-320 DYNNLWERDI
+320 
-330 IFNLLKQKIKNKNIL
+330 FNLLKNKTIDKEILKNIKK
-345 NDIKEILLYQ
+345 NLLYQ
-355 YLLLHSLSFNNIT
+355 YLLLQSLSFNNKT
-368 PNDNQNIEISH
+368 LKREYTYNIEIAH
-379 YTSFEIL
+379 YTSL
-386 KKLIEENNKIRIT
+386 NTLLKLIKEDNKIRIT

-414 DIFNKNGLNLNI
+414 NIFNKNSLNIKI

-436 TSFSRNKDALTMFR
+436 TSLSRNKDALTMFR

-460 TGICLVIDKKYFND
+460 TGICLVLDKKYFND

-541 IDLNTINKNKKNINK
+541 IDLNTINKNNINK

-688 QAPLR
+688 HAPLR

>member
-1 MTREAE
+1 M
-7 IKILKLIEEKNYS
+7 LSIEEIEKEINLGNFEYVIEKCNEYLNLNSDLAFLYNYRG
-20 EVLKICDE
+20 LC
-28 ILARNEDAVA
+28 
-38 YFYKAISK
+38 
-46 FDLGEYKEAIKYQ
+46 
-59 NKAIELKNN
+59 KNN
-68 NNNKYNTNDNY
+68 
-79 KSKIEEDNEY
+79 
-89 INYINKVIEANPNN
+89 
-103 AELYNIRGNYKAK
+103 LGL
-116 SGKYEEAIKDYDK
+116 YEEAIKD
-129 AIAIEPNNGD
+129 
-139 YYFNRGNA
+139 F
-147 KGNLNLNNE
+147 
-156 AIKNYDISIK
+156 DISIELNKKFKNSPTAINKDLADAYYYKGLAKNNLREYKEAIDNFNETLKCNRSYWLVVNYNIGICKINLGEYEDAINYFDNINQIKYYNETEKKEESYYIKIYEYHMSTFCNKAFAK
-166 LSPNDIVAHY
+166 LLSGKNVYFEDFINYNKFFIPNNNHIIYIVSFLFENYKYDLIEKIFNYLVEENYNDLWENDI
-176 NRGTTKG
+176 T
-183 FSGLYKK
+183 
-190 SIEDFDKV
+190 
-198 IELINNGIYLP
+198 
-209 IGIEPHINKLEL
+209 
-221 DAYSN
+221 
-226 RGFSNFLLGNY
+226 
-237 TDAIKDFSKV
+237 
-247 IELNPSLARAYYNRG
+247 
-262 LNKDCLELYDD
+262 
-273 ALIDFKQYIELIK
+273 
-286 NHKSIEI
+286 
-293 INIIGSF
+293 
-300 YYDIKISDIEY
+300 
-311 IFNQLIKKE
+311 
-320 DYNNLWERDI
+320 
-330 IFNLLKQKIKNKNIL
+330 FNLLKSKTIDKEILKNIKK
-345 NDIKEILLYQ
+345 NLLYQ
-355 YLLLHSLSFNNIT
+355 YLLLQSLSFNNKT
-368 PNDNQNIEISH
+368 LKREYTYNIEIAH
-379 YTSFEIL
+379 YTSLNIL
-386 KKLIEENNKIRIT
+386 LKLIKEDNKIRIT

-414 DIFNKNGLNLNI
+414 NILNKNKLDIKI

-474 NYLSPVIE
+474 NYLSSVIE

-490 EEKKGNENYKNA
+490 EEKKGNENYKKA
-502 KEIIQKRLGIKNLY
+502 KEIIQKRFERKNLY

-574 IDKIEN
+574 IDNQIEN
-580 KNLKDEIFS
+580 KNLTDEIFS

-667 QIIYNKY
+667 QIVYNKY

>member
-1 MTREAE
+1 M
-7 IKILKLIEEKNYS
+7 LSIEEIEKEINLGNFEYVIEKCNEYLNLKSDLAFLYNYRG
-20 EVLKICDE
+20 LC
-28 ILARNEDAVA
+28 
-38 YFYKAISK
+38 
-46 FDLGEYKEAIKYQ
+46 
-59 NKAIELKNN
+59 KNN
-68 NNNKYNTNDNY
+68 
-79 KSKIEEDNEY
+79 
-89 INYINKVIEANPNN
+89 
-103 AELYNIRGNYKAK
+103 LGL
-116 SGKYEEAIKDYDK
+116 YEEAIKD
-129 AIAIEPNNGD
+129 
-139 YYFNRGNA
+139 F
-147 KGNLNLNNE
+147 
-156 AIKNYDISIK
+156 DISIELNK
-166 LSPNDIVAHY
+166 ELYNKNDNYIKDTVEKNLTEAY
-176 NRGTTKG
+176 YYKG
-183 FSGLYKK
+183 LAKK
-190 SIEDFDKV
+190 DLGEYEEAIEDFEKSLKFEPAYWLV
-198 IELINNGIYLP
+198 VNYNIGVSKIN
-209 IGIEPHINKLEL
+209 
-221 DAYSN
+221 
-226 RGFSNFLLGNY
+226 LGEY
-237 TDAIKDFSKV
+237 EDAINEFDKMTRQILYSQ
-247 IELNPSLARAYYNRG
+247 YY
-262 LNKDCLELYDD
+262 Y
-273 ALIDFKQYIELIK
+273 
-286 NHKSIEI
+286 
-293 INIIGSF
+293 
-300 YYDIKISDIEY
+300 KI
-311 IFNQLIKKE
+311 IKKE
-320 DYNNLWERDI
+320 IYDSELYNYYTSIYCSIFFTKLILGEYTSESFNMFLELSKCFNPNNNHIFNMVSFLFENYKYDLIEKIFNYLVEENYKDLWENDI
-330 IFNLLKQKIKNKNIL
+330 TFNLLKNKTIDKEILKNIKK
-345 NDIKEILLYQ
+345 NLLYQ
-355 YLLLHSLSFNNIT
+355 YLLLQSLSFNNKT
-368 PNDNQNIEISH
+368 LKREYTYNIEIAH
-379 YTSFEIL
+379 YTSLNIL
-386 KKLIEENNKIRIT
+386 LKLIKEDNKIRIT

-414 DIFNKNGLNLNI
+414 NILNKNKLDIKI

-474 NYLSPVIE
+474 NYLSSVIE

-490 EEKKGNENYKNA
+490 EEKKGNENYKKA
-502 KEIIQKRLGIKNLY
+502 KEIIQKRFERKNLY

-574 IDKIEN
+574 IDNQIEN
-580 KNLKDEIFS
+580 KNLTDEIFS

-612 LITTNYKNENINIE
+612 LITTDYKNENINIE

-674 KDNDKMNKIKVSIS
+674 KENNKMNKIKVSIS

>member
-1 MTREAE
+1 MLSREE
-7 IKILKLIEEKNYS
+7 IEKEINLGNFEYVIEKCNECINLKYDYSFLYNYRG
-20 EVLKICDE
+20 LC
-28 ILARNEDAVA
+28 
-38 YFYKAISK
+38 
-46 FDLGEYKEAIKYQ
+46 
-59 NKAIELKNN
+59 KNN
-68 NNNKYNTNDNY
+68 
-79 KSKIEEDNEY
+79 
-89 INYINKVIEANPNN
+89 
-103 AELYNIRGNYKAK
+103 LGL
-116 SGKYEEAIKDYDK
+116 YEEAIKD
-129 AIAIEPNNGD
+129 
-139 YYFNRGNA
+139 F
-147 KGNLNLNNE
+147 
-156 AIKNYDISIK
+156 DISIELNK
-166 LSPNDIVAHY
+166 ELYNKNDNYIKDTVEKNLTEAY
-176 NRGTTKG
+176 YYKG
-183 FSGLYKK
+183 LAKK
-190 SIEDFDKV
+190 D
-198 IELINNGIYLP
+198 
-209 IGIEPHINKLEL
+209 
-221 DAYSN
+221 
-226 RGFSNFLLGNY
+226 LGEY
-237 TDAIKDFSKV
+237 EEAIKDFQEVLKYNRTYLLIV
-247 IELNPSLARAYYNRG
+247 YYNIGISKINLG
-262 LNKDCLELYDD
+262 LYED
-273 ALIDFKQYIELIK
+273 AINYFDNINQIK
-286 NHKSIEI
+286 
-293 INIIGSF
+293 
-300 YYDIKISDIEY
+300 YYNETEKKEESYYIKIYEYHMSTFCNKAFAKLLSGKNVYFEDFINYNKFFIPNNNHIIYIVSLLFGNYKYDLIEK
-311 IFNQLIKKE
+311 IFNYLVE
-320 DYNNLWERDI
+320 ENYNDLWENDI
-330 IFNLLKQKIKNKNIL
+330 TFNLLKSKTIDKEILKNIKK
-345 NDIKEILLYQ
+345 NLLYQ
-355 YLLLHSLSFNNIT
+355 YLLLQSLSFNNKILKREYT
-368 PNDNQNIEISH
+368 YNIEIAH
-379 YTSFEIL
+379 YTSLNIL
-386 KKLIEENNKIRIT
+386 LKLIKENNKIRIT

-414 DIFNKNGLNLNI
+414 NILNKNKLDIKI

>member
-1 MTREAE
+1 MLSREE
-7 IKILKLIEEKNYS
+7 IEKEINLGNFEYVIEKCSEYIKSYPDYSFLYNYRG
-20 EVLKICDE
+20 LC
-28 ILARNEDAVA
+28 
-38 YFYKAISK
+38 
-46 FDLGEYKEAIKYQ
+46 
-59 NKAIELKNN
+59 KNN
-68 NNNKYNTNDNY
+68 
-79 KSKIEEDNEY
+79 
-89 INYINKVIEANPNN
+89 
-103 AELYNIRGNYKAK
+103 LGL
-116 SGKYEEAIKDYDK
+116 YEEAIKD
-129 AIAIEPNNGD
+129 
-139 YYFNRGNA
+139 F
-147 KGNLNLNNE
+147 
-156 AIKNYDISIK
+156 DISIELNKELYNKNDNYIKDTIEKNLTEAYYYKGLAKKDLGEYEEAIEYFKEALKYNRTYLLIVYYNIGISKINLGEYEDAINYFDNINQIKYYNETEKKEESYYIKIYEYHMSTFCNNAFSK
-166 LSPNDIVAHY
+166 LLSGKNVYFEDFINYNKFFIPNNNHIIYIVSLLFGNYKYDLIEKIFNYLVEENYNDLWENDI
-176 NRGTTKG
+176 T
-183 FSGLYKK
+183 
-190 SIEDFDKV
+190 
-198 IELINNGIYLP
+198 
-209 IGIEPHINKLEL
+209 
-221 DAYSN
+221 
-226 RGFSNFLLGNY
+226 
-237 TDAIKDFSKV
+237 
-247 IELNPSLARAYYNRG
+247 
-262 LNKDCLELYDD
+262 
-273 ALIDFKQYIELIK
+273 
-286 NHKSIEI
+286 
-293 INIIGSF
+293 
-300 YYDIKISDIEY
+300 
-311 IFNQLIKKE
+311 
-320 DYNNLWERDI
+320 
-330 IFNLLKQKIKNKNIL
+330 FNLLKNKTIDKEILKNIKK
-345 NDIKEILLYQ
+345 NLLYQ
-355 YLLLHSLSFNNIT
+355 YLLLQSLSFNNKT
-368 PNDNQNIEISH
+368 LKREYTYNIEIAH
-379 YTSFEIL
+379 YTSLNIL
-386 KKLIEENNKIRIT
+386 LKLIKEDNKIRIT

-414 DIFNKNGLNLNI
+414 NILNKNKLDIKI

-490 EEKKGNENYKNA
+490 EEKKGNENYKKA
-502 KEIIQKRLGIKNLY
+502 KEIIQKRFERKNLY

-674 KDNDKMNKIKVSIS
+674 KENNKMNKIKVSIS

>member
-1 MTREAE
+1 MLSREE
-7 IKILKLIEEKNYS
+7 IEKEINLGNFEYVIEKCNECINLKYDYSFLYNYRG
-20 EVLKICDE
+20 LC
-28 ILARNEDAVA
+28 
-38 YFYKAISK
+38 
-46 FDLGEYKEAIKYQ
+46 
-59 NKAIELKNN
+59 KNN
-68 NNNKYNTNDNY
+68 
-79 KSKIEEDNEY
+79 
-89 INYINKVIEANPNN
+89 
-103 AELYNIRGNYKAK
+103 LGL
-116 SGKYEEAIKDYDK
+116 YEEAIKD
-129 AIAIEPNNGD
+129 
-139 YYFNRGNA
+139 F
-147 KGNLNLNNE
+147 
-156 AIKNYDISIK
+156 DISIELNK
-166 LSPNDIVAHY
+166 ELYNKNDNYIKETVEKNLTEAY
-176 NRGTTKG
+176 YYKG
-183 FSGLYKK
+183 LAKK
-190 SIEDFDKV
+190 D
-198 IELINNGIYLP
+198 
-209 IGIEPHINKLEL
+209 
-221 DAYSN
+221 
-226 RGFSNFLLGNY
+226 LGEY
-237 TDAIKDFSKV
+237 EEAIKDFQEALKYNRTYLLV
-247 IELNPSLARAYYNRG
+247 VYYNIG
-262 LNKDCLELYDD
+262 ISKINLGEYED
-273 ALIDFKQYIELIK
+273 AINYFDNINQIK
-286 NHKSIEI
+286 
-293 INIIGSF
+293 
-300 YYDIKISDIEY
+300 YYNETEKKEESYYIKIYEYHMSTFCNKAFAKLLSGKNVYFEDFINYNKFFIPNNNHIIYIVSFLFENYKYDLIEK
-311 IFNQLIKKE
+311 IFNYLVE
-320 DYNNLWERDI
+320 ENYNDLWENDI
-330 IFNLLKQKIKNKNIL
+330 TFNLLKNKTIDKEILKNIKK
-345 NDIKEILLYQ
+345 NLLYQ
-355 YLLLHSLSFNNIT
+355 YLLLQSLSFNNKT
-368 PNDNQNIEISH
+368 LKREYTYNIEIAH
-379 YTSFEIL
+379 YTSLNIL
-386 KKLIEENNKIRIT
+386 LKLIKEDNKIRIT

-414 DIFNKNGLNLNI
+414 NILNKNKLDIKI

-490 EEKKGNENYKNA
+490 EEKKGNENYKKA
-502 KEIIQKRLGIKNLY
+502 KEIIQKRFERKNLY

-556 IEDLINCIFHNII
+556 IEDLINCIFRNII

-667 QIIYNKY
+667 QIVYNKY

-688 QAPLR
+688 HAPLR

>member
-1 MTREAE
+1 M
-7 IKILKLIEEKNYS
+7 LSIEEIEKEINLGNFEYVIEKCNEYLNLNSDLAFLYNYRG
-20 EVLKICDE
+20 LC
-28 ILARNEDAVA
+28 
-38 YFYKAISK
+38 
-46 FDLGEYKEAIKYQ
+46 
-59 NKAIELKNN
+59 KNN
-68 NNNKYNTNDNY
+68 
-79 KSKIEEDNEY
+79 
-89 INYINKVIEANPNN
+89 
-103 AELYNIRGNYKAK
+103 LGL
-116 SGKYEEAIKDYDK
+116 YEEAIKD
-129 AIAIEPNNGD
+129 
-139 YYFNRGNA
+139 F
-147 KGNLNLNNE
+147 
-156 AIKNYDISIK
+156 DISIELNKKFKNSPTAINKDLADAYYYKGLAKNNLREYKEAIDNFNETLKCNRSYWLVVNYNIGICKINLGEYEDAINYFDNINQIKYYNETEKKEESYYIKIYEYHMSTFCNKAFAK
-166 LSPNDIVAHY
+166 LLSGKNVYFEDFINYNKFFIPNNNHIIYIVSLLFENYKYDLIEKIFNYLVEENYNDLWENDI
-176 NRGTTKG
+176 T
-183 FSGLYKK
+183 
-190 SIEDFDKV
+190 
-198 IELINNGIYLP
+198 
-209 IGIEPHINKLEL
+209 
-221 DAYSN
+221 
-226 RGFSNFLLGNY
+226 
-237 TDAIKDFSKV
+237 
-247 IELNPSLARAYYNRG
+247 
-262 LNKDCLELYDD
+262 
-273 ALIDFKQYIELIK
+273 
-286 NHKSIEI
+286 
-293 INIIGSF
+293 
-300 YYDIKISDIEY
+300 
-311 IFNQLIKKE
+311 
-320 DYNNLWERDI
+320 
-330 IFNLLKQKIKNKNIL
+330 FNLLKSKTIDKEILKNIKK
-345 NDIKEILLYQ
+345 NLLYQ
-355 YLLLHSLSFNNIT
+355 YLLLQSLSFNNKT
-368 PNDNQNIEISH
+368 LKREYTYNIEIAH
-379 YTSFEIL
+379 YTSLNIL
-386 KKLIEENNKIRIT
+386 LKLIKEDNKIRIT

-414 DIFNKNGLNLNI
+414 NILNKNKLDIKI

-474 NYLSPVIE
+474 NYLSSVIE

-490 EEKKGNENYKNA
+490 EEKKGNENYKKA
-502 KEIIQKRLGIKNLY
+502 KEIIQKRFERKNLY

-574 IDKIEN
+574 IDNQIEN
-580 KNLKDEIFS
+580 KNLTDEIFS

-667 QIIYNKY
+667 QIVYNKY
-674 KDNDKMNKIKVSIS
+674 KENNKMNKIKVSIS

>member
-460 TGICLVIDKKYFND
+460 TGICLVLDKEYFGDNPSQFSNLIQITRENEKTNKKIND
-474 NYLSPVIE
+474 IKIE
-482 VNLDNQKQ
+482 
-490 EEKKGNENYKNA
+490 
-502 KEIIQKRLGIKNLY
+502 QKRHLY
-516 WVIYYN
+516 WILYYN
-522 EEKNQLVFN
+522 EKENQLVFN
-531 PTKSKYSSVI
+531 PNNSKYSNII
-541 IDLNTINKNKKNINK
+541 IDLNNLKKFEIEKESKLNNKENIIKYIFYN
-556 IEDLINCIFHNII
+556 ILNCIEKLN
-569 NSAKE
+569 NQ
-574 IDKIEN
+574 IEN

-612 LITTNYKNENINIE
+612 LITTNYK
-626 EDKKRLYINYNE
+626 
-638 LFNENENFIKEIIL
+638 NENFIKEIIL

>member
-1 MTREAE
+1 M
-7 IKILKLIEEKNYS
+7 LSIEEIEKEINLGNFEYVIEKCNEYLNLNSDLAFLYNYRG
-20 EVLKICDE
+20 LC
-28 ILARNEDAVA
+28 
-38 YFYKAISK
+38 
-46 FDLGEYKEAIKYQ
+46 
-59 NKAIELKNN
+59 KNN
-68 NNNKYNTNDNY
+68 
-79 KSKIEEDNEY
+79 
-89 INYINKVIEANPNN
+89 
-103 AELYNIRGNYKAK
+103 LGL
-116 SGKYEEAIKDYDK
+116 YEEAIKD
-129 AIAIEPNNGD
+129 
-139 YYFNRGNA
+139 F
-147 KGNLNLNNE
+147 
-156 AIKNYDISIK
+156 DISIELNKKFKNSPTAINKDLADAYYYKGLAKNNLREYKEAIDNFNETLKCNRSYWLVVNYNIGICKINLGEYEDAINYFDNINQIKYYNETEKKEESYYIKIYEYHMSTFCNKAFAK
-166 LSPNDIVAHY
+166 LLSGKNVYFEDFINYNKFFIPNNNHIIYIVSFLFENYKYDLIEKIFNYLVEENYNDLWENDI
-176 NRGTTKG
+176 T
-183 FSGLYKK
+183 
-190 SIEDFDKV
+190 
-198 IELINNGIYLP
+198 
-209 IGIEPHINKLEL
+209 
-221 DAYSN
+221 
-226 RGFSNFLLGNY
+226 
-237 TDAIKDFSKV
+237 
-247 IELNPSLARAYYNRG
+247 
-262 LNKDCLELYDD
+262 
-273 ALIDFKQYIELIK
+273 
-286 NHKSIEI
+286 
-293 INIIGSF
+293 
-300 YYDIKISDIEY
+300 
-311 IFNQLIKKE
+311 
-320 DYNNLWERDI
+320 
-330 IFNLLKQKIKNKNIL
+330 FNLLKSKTIDKEILKNIKK
-345 NDIKEILLYQ
+345 NLLYQ
-355 YLLLHSLSFNNIT
+355 YLLLQSLSFNNKT
-368 PNDNQNIEISH
+368 LKREYTYNIEIAH
-379 YTSFEIL
+379 YTSLNIL
-386 KKLIEENNKIRIT
+386 LKLIKEDNKIRIT

-414 DIFNKNGLNLNI
+414 NILNKNKLDIKI

-436 TSFSRNKDALTMFR
+436 TSLSRNKDALTMFR

-490 EEKKGNENYKNA
+490 EEKKGNENYKKA
-502 KEIIQKRLGIKNLY
+502 KEIIQKRFERKNLY

-574 IDKIEN
+574 IDNQIEN
-580 KNLKDEIFS
+580 KNLTDEIFS

-667 QIIYNKY
+667 QIVYNKY
-674 KDNDKMNKIKVSIS
+674 KENNKMNKIKVSIS

>member
-1 MTREAE
+1 M
-7 IKILKLIEEKNYS
+7 LSIEEIEKEINLGNFEYVIEKCNEYLNLNSDLAFLYNYRG
-20 EVLKICDE
+20 LC
-28 ILARNEDAVA
+28 
-38 YFYKAISK
+38 
-46 FDLGEYKEAIKYQ
+46 
-59 NKAIELKNN
+59 KNN
-68 NNNKYNTNDNY
+68 
-79 KSKIEEDNEY
+79 
-89 INYINKVIEANPNN
+89 
-103 AELYNIRGNYKAK
+103 LGL
-116 SGKYEEAIKDYDK
+116 YEEAIKD
-129 AIAIEPNNGD
+129 
-139 YYFNRGNA
+139 F
-147 KGNLNLNNE
+147 
-156 AIKNYDISIK
+156 DISIELNKKFKNSPTAINKDLADAYYYKGLAKNNLREYKEAIDNFNETLKCNRSYWLVVNYNIGICKINLGEYEDAINYFDNINQIKYYNETEKKEESYYIKIYEYHMSTFCNKAFAK
-166 LSPNDIVAHY
+166 LLSGKNVYFEDFINYNKFFIPNNNHIIYIVSLLFENYKYDLIEKIFNYLVEENYNDLWENDI
-176 NRGTTKG
+176 T
-183 FSGLYKK
+183 
-190 SIEDFDKV
+190 
-198 IELINNGIYLP
+198 
-209 IGIEPHINKLEL
+209 
-221 DAYSN
+221 
-226 RGFSNFLLGNY
+226 
-237 TDAIKDFSKV
+237 
-247 IELNPSLARAYYNRG
+247 
-262 LNKDCLELYDD
+262 
-273 ALIDFKQYIELIK
+273 
-286 NHKSIEI
+286 
-293 INIIGSF
+293 
-300 YYDIKISDIEY
+300 
-311 IFNQLIKKE
+311 
-320 DYNNLWERDI
+320 
-330 IFNLLKQKIKNKNIL
+330 FNLLKSKTIDKEILKNIKK
-345 NDIKEILLYQ
+345 NLLYQ
-355 YLLLHSLSFNNIT
+355 YLLLQSLSFNNKT
-368 PNDNQNIEISH
+368 LKREYTYNIEIAH
-379 YTSFEIL
+379 YTSLNIL
-386 KKLIEENNKIRIT
+386 LKLIKEDNKIRIT

-414 DIFNKNGLNLNI
+414 NILNKNKLDIKI

-436 TSFSRNKDALTMFR
+436 TSLSRNKDALTMFR

-474 NYLSPVIE
+474 NYLSSVIE

-490 EEKKGNENYKNA
+490 EEKKGNENYKKA
-502 KEIIQKRLGIKNLY
+502 KEIIQKRFERKNLY

-574 IDKIEN
+574 IDNQIEN
-580 KNLKDEIFS
+580 KNLTDEIFS

-667 QIIYNKY
+667 QIVYNKY

>member
-1 MTREAE
+1 MLYFNVG
-7 IKILKLIEEKNYS
+7 KIIEEIEKEINSGNFEYVIEKCNEYLNLKSDLAFLYNYRG
-20 EVLKICDE
+20 LC
-28 ILARNEDAVA
+28 
-38 YFYKAISK
+38 
-46 FDLGEYKEAIKYQ
+46 
-59 NKAIELKNN
+59 KNN
-68 NNNKYNTNDNY
+68 
-79 KSKIEEDNEY
+79 
-89 INYINKVIEANPNN
+89 
-103 AELYNIRGNYKAK
+103 LGL
-116 SGKYEEAIKDYDK
+116 YEEAIKD
-129 AIAIEPNNGD
+129 
-139 YYFNRGNA
+139 F
-147 KGNLNLNNE
+147 
-156 AIKNYDISIK
+156 DISIELNK
-166 LSPNDIVAHY
+166 KSKNSPTTINKDLADAYYYKGLAKNNLREYKEAIDNFNEALKYNYTYWLVIHY
-176 NRGTTKG
+176 N
-183 FSGLYKK
+183 
-190 SIEDFDKV
+190 
-198 IELINNGIYLP
+198 
-209 IGIEPHINKLEL
+209 IGISKINLGEYEESIK
-221 DAYSN
+221 
-226 RGFSNFLLGNY
+226 NFDIITYQNIY
-237 TDAIKDFSKV
+237 K
-247 IELNPSLARAYYNRG
+247 EYYNRIIRKEIYDSE
-262 LNKDCLELYDD
+262 LYNIYISMHCSKVFAELLLKEKVYDSINMFLELSKC
-273 ALIDFKQYIELIK
+273 FNPNN
-286 NHKSIEI
+286 NH
-293 INIIGSF
+293 
-300 YYDIKISDIEY
+300 
-311 IFNQLIKKE
+311 IFNIVSLLFGNYKYDLIEKIFNYLVE
-320 DYNNLWERDI
+320 ENYNDLWENDI
-330 IFNLLKQKIKNKNIL
+330 TFNLLKNKTIDKEILKNIKK
-345 NDIKEILLYQ
+345 NLLYQ
-355 YLLLHSLSFNNIT
+355 YLLLQSLSFNNKT
-368 PNDNQNIEISH
+368 LKREYTYNIEIAH
-379 YTSFEIL
+379 YTSL
-386 KKLIEENNKIRIT
+386 NTLLKLIKEDNKIRIT

-414 DIFNKNGLNLNI
+414 NIFNKNSLNIKI

-436 TSFSRNKDALTMFR
+436 TSLSRNKDALTMFR

-474 NYLSPVIE
+474 NYLSSVIE

-490 EEKKGNENYKNA
+490 EEKKGNENYKKA
-502 KEIIQKRLGIKNLY
+502 KEIIQKRFERKNLY

-659 ELTSDYIK
+659 ELTADYIK

-674 KDNDKMNKIKVSIS
+674 KDNDKTNKIKVSIS
-688 QAPLR
+688 HAPLR